1 MDEAKLSDLAGR
13 IIGALTSIRNT
24 AKDAP
29 EVLEHFAYVLE
40 RISECYDTNKTSY
53 GVLLVRGDGML
64 KLLSIRCDAADVL
77 ATLDEARQL
86 VHFDVCADAPPKEMF
101 N

>member
-1 MDEAKLSDLAGR
+1 MDEAKLESMAERVASALIR
-13 IIGALTSIRNT
+13 IRDNS
-24 AKDAP
+24 KEHP

-40 RISECYDTNKTSY
+40 RISDCYDSDKRSY
-53 GVLLVRGDGML
+53 GVLVVREDEVL
-64 KLLSIRCDAADVL
+64 RLLSIRCDVEDVL
-77 ATLDEARQL
+77 STLDEARKL